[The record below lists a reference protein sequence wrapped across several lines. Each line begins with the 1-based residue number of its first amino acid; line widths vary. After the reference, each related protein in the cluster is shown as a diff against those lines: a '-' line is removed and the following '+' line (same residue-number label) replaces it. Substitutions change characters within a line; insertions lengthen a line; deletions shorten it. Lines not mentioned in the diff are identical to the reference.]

1 MQVNRRLDTSSNALH
16 VERARMSLSKAEMK
30 SFYKQVVK
38 ELLLE
43 EKAIVEANEQEKKDK
58 YMEIID
64 ALSFQELLDSEVDYE
79 EENGCHFSLKLYN
92 FPDDI
97 QEHLRLK
104 FDDALCNLNAHFK
117 ALMVPVISF
126 VDEWRKNLINKEL
139 DGYTLNKELIKS
151 MKTKRVKEEVTTI

>member
-1 MQVNRRLDTSSNALH
+1 
-16 VERARMSLSKAEMK
+16 MSLSKAEMK

-43 EKAIVEANEQEKKDK
+43 EKENERKKEQEKQDR
-58 YMEIID
+58 YMEIIN
-64 ALSFQELLDSEVDYE
+64 ALTFHELLDSDVDYE
-79 EENGCHFSLKLYN
+79 EEDNHHFSLKLWN

-104 FDDALCNLNAHFK
+104 FDDELCNLNSQFK

-139 DGYTLNKELIKS
+139 DAYTLNKELIKS
-151 MKTKRVKEEVTTI
+151 MKKR